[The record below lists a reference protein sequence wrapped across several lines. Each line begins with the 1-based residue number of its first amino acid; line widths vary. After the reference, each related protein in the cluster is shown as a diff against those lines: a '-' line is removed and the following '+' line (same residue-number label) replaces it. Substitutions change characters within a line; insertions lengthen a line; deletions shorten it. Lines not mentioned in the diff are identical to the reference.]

1 MSKFCPECG
10 KELQDNA
17 KFCKECGAKIPQVDN
32 TVENNAIQQ
41 PTQAYAPPA
50 AENKHT
56 AAVVLG
62 YICAILIP
70 LFGVIFAIYLLTR
83 KDSDSAKFHGKIII
97 GVAVVIW
104 IISFLFMM
112 SY

>member
-32 TVENNAIQQ
+32 TAENNAIQQ
-41 PTQAYAPPA
+41 PNQQYAPPA

-56 AAVVLG
+56 VAVVLG

-83 KDSDSAKFHGKIII
+83 KDSDSAKFHGKIIF
-97 GVAVVIW
+97 AVSAVIW
-104 IISFLFMM
+104 VLSMIIM
-112 SY
+112 SSM